1 MKRITDATLRAAK
14 PKKKIHRINVGE
26 KLFLEVRPTGNK
38 FWRFRYRDQNG
49 KDTYK
54 SLGEYPYVSLSKA
67 RQEAEKLN
75 ERLKRGL
82 PLEEEKRTFDDLFNE
97 WVELNRDSYD
107 PSTLETK
114 LSIYNRDI
122 KPYLGN
128 MDIKDI
134 TSKRIIDC
142 LKKIA
147 DRDTLVTMK
156 KAKTIIH
163 YVYELA
169 ISEDIV
175 TSDLTTTINSSLPKY
190 KEKNYPA
197 ITEPAK
203 LKKLIVDIDNYRG
216 HYITKLALKFLMITF
231 VRPGMVRSLEW
242 CDIDF
247 ENKLWFVPAD
257 KMKIKRDHIVPLSD
271 QAVSILKKAQ
281 KITGDSNYVFSSP
294 IDFDKMLSN
303 NTLNQALRRIG
314 YTKKEHVS
322 HSFRQTAST
331 LLNEMG
337 WPPYVIEKQLA
348 HEDKN
353 KVRRAYNKAEYLE
366 IRKEMM
372 QFWANYLDELKN
384 AEKPFLKR
392 IINSDSFIEN
402 FKTEYVST

>member
-14 PKKKIHRINVGE
+14 PKKKIYRINVGE

-97 WVELNRDSYD
+97 WVELNRDSFV

-147 DRDTLVTMK
+147 ARDTLVTMK

-169 ISEDIV
+169 ISKDIV

-203 LKKLIVDIDNYRG
+203 LKKLIIDIDNYRG

-281 KITGDSNYVFSSP
+281 KITGDSNYVFPSP

-303 NTLNQALRRIG
+303 NTLNQSLRRMG

-372 QFWANYLDELKN
+372 QFWADYLDELKK

-402 FKTEYVST
+402 FKTEYVSA